1 MEITISRSVPEEYRE
16 KAVLLFEQAFGEK
29 ISVAVNNKEQRLDLF
44 SRSFDLNFALAA
56 ISDGQLVG
64 IAGFSIDGKSLTSK
78 LEYAD
83 LIKTLGIV
91 KGNWAALILSM
102 FKRNANPNQLLM
114 DGISVYENFRG
125 QGIGKKLL
133 NALISFAKES
143 GFKSIRLD
151 VINTNPRAKKLY
163 EKSRFYEIKNDK
175 YPYLKWLLGFS
186 GSDELRY
193 IIE

>member
-44 SRSFDLNFALAA
+44 SRSFDLNFAFAA

-114 DGISVYENFRG
+114 DGISVDENFRG

-133 NALISFAKES
+133 NELISFAKES

-163 EKSRFYEIKNDK
+163 EKVGFTEIKNDK

>member
-44 SRSFDLNFALAA
+44 SRSFDLNFAFAA

-91 KGNWAALILSM
+91 KGNWAVLILSM

-114 DGISVYENFRG
+114 DGISVDENFRG

-133 NALISFAKES
+133 NELISFAKES

-163 EKSRFYEIKNDK
+163 EKVGFTEIKNDK